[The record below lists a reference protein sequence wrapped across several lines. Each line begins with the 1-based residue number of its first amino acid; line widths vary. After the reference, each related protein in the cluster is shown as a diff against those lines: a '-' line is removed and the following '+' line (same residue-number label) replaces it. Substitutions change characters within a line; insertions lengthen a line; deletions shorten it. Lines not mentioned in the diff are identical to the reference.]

1 MGNDANDLGRRLRGY
16 ASALLLLGTL
26 PALGATSDAS
36 AVLAVDAGGVLAIPL
51 PEGVQTAHYGD
62 EPALVVAGHAI
73 VGVEADAPAGTRQ
86 LRVQTAA
93 GQETIAFEVRQREF
107 PEQHITIANDR
118 LVNPDPAALAR
129 HRRERIEQDAAYA
142 LRTVPRTE
150 LAPFLRPTPG
160 PLSSLFGFRRVF
172 NGQPRARH
180 SGLDIAAPVG
190 TPVRVPAPAT
200 VAAVGDYYFNGNTV
214 MLDHG
219 GGLVTMY
226 CHLETTTVTVGET
239 VARGDVL
246 GTVGATGR
254 ATGPHLHWTASLQDV
269 RVDPLALMAVFTA
282 LADGASPA
290 GDGGADGR

>member
-1 MGNDANDLGRRLRGY
+1 MHGKGTDAGGRRPGSCLRSLVCAFLLLVASPALAETPV
-16 ASALLLLGTL
+16 ASATH
-26 PALGATSDAS
+26 
-36 AVLAVDAGGVLAIPL
+36 AVDAGGVLAIPL
-51 PEGVQTAHYGD
+51 PDGVRAAYYRD

-73 VGVEADAPAGTRQ
+73 VGVAADAPAGMRQ
-86 LRVQTAA
+86 LLVETGT
-93 GQETIAFEVRQREF
+93 GQETIPFEVREREF
-107 PEQHITIANDR
+107 PEQHITIANER
-118 LVNPDPAALAR
+118 LVNPDAAALAR
-129 HRRERIEQDAAYA
+129 HRRERAEQDAAYA
-142 LRTVPRTE
+142 LRTPPRAG
-150 LAPFLRPTPG
+150 LAPFLRPTAG

-190 TPVRVPAPAT
+190 TPVQAPAPAT
-200 VAAVGDYYFNGNTV
+200 VVAVGDYFFNGNTV

-226 CHLETTTVTVGET
+226 CHLDSTAVTPGQA

-282 LADGASPA
+282 LADGA
-290 GDGGADGR
+290 

>member
-1 MGNDANDLGRRLRGY
+1 MHSKGTHAGHRRPGSGVRSPVCAFLLLVASPALAETLA
-16 ASALLLLGTL
+16 ASATH
-26 PALGATSDAS
+26 
-36 AVLAVDAGGVLAIPL
+36 AVDAGGVLAIPL
-51 PEGVQTAHYGD
+51 PDGAGTARYRD

-73 VGVEADAPAGTRQ
+73 IGVAADAPAGTRHLQ
-86 LRVQTAA
+86 VETAA
-93 GQETIAFEVRQREF
+93 GQAAIPFNVRQREF
-107 PEQHITIANDR
+107 PEQHITIANER

-129 HRRERIEQDAAYA
+129 HRRERVEQDAAYA
-142 LRTVPRTE
+142 LRTAPGAG
-150 LAPFLRPTPG
+150 LAPFLQPTAG
-160 PLSSLFGFRRVF
+160 PFSSLFGFRRVF

-190 TPVRVPAPAT
+190 TPVQVPAPAT
-200 VAAVGDYYFNGNTV
+200 VAAVGDYFFNGNTV

-226 CHLETTTVTVGET
+226 CHLERTAVTPGQT

-282 LADGASPA
+282 LADGA
-290 GDGGADGR
+290 